1 MNYIFRIVCKLSVML
16 ILWRP
21 LMPLIETESF
31 ELSSR
36 YMLFQTNRKQDR
48 KTSIATRQEFQD
60 GKINQGA
67 RKTIQYILCARWN
80 CTHIADAVQ
89 RLQKICE
96 NCNGSSKWHNKLI
109 KTPEIGILL
118 KCRIYVP
125 SGSTLNQFDVS
136 LMTLPAGAWIRHVQS
151 MLLSYL
157 LWAGGWLWI
166 MPLSVVMYPCPPQ
179 PWEFPESTRNYYTF
193 RSAWIYAKYWTKRST
208 RIYTKYQWILFLNPY

>member
-67 RKTIQYILCARWN
+67 RKTIQYILCPRWN
-80 CTHIADAVQ
+80 CTHIADADQ

-96 NCNGSSKWHNKLI
+96 NCNGSSKWHNELI

-136 LMTLPAGAWIRHVQS
+136 LITLPAGTWIRHVQS
-151 MLLSYL
+151 MMLPYL
-157 LWAGGWLWI
+157 LWAGDWL
-166 MPLSVVMYPCPPQ
+166 
-179 PWEFPESTRNYYTF
+179 
-193 RSAWIYAKYWTKRST
+193 
-208 RIYTKYQWILFLNPY
+208 

>member
-48 KTSIATRQEFQD
+48 TTSIATRQEFQD
-60 GKINQGA
+60 GKINQGQ
-67 RKTIQYILCARWN
+67 RKTIQYILFARWN

-125 SGSTLNQFDVS
+125 SGSTLNQFDV
-136 LMTLPAGAWIRHVQS
+136 I
-151 MLLSYL
+151 
-157 LWAGGWLWI
+157 LWRANL
-166 MPLSVVMYPCPPQ
+166 
-179 PWEFPESTRNYYTF
+179 RNYRRKNKRENGLITSSRRFKRVTSKCTRTTF
-193 RSAWIYAKYWTKRST
+193 KGK
-208 RIYTKYQWILFLNPY
+208 

>member
-80 CTHIADAVQ
+80 CTHKADADQ

-136 LMTLPAGAWIRHVQS
+136 LMTLPGGAWIRHVQS

-179 PWEFPESTRNYYTF
+179 PWELPESTRNYYTF

-208 RIYTKYQWILFLNPY
+208 RIYTKYQWILFLNPS